1 MIPDYLTFIRFQ
13 DKRNL
18 LFIYIVTFV
27 LLGFYWK
34 NAGFSFT
41 RQDVWLASAI
51 FALILYSFTADLKA
65 FWAYKCVVKNVDLS
79 IFLKKEAR
87 PTAPI
92 VYDPLVAM
100 VIATLVFAGISALML
115 TLAQPDIVLLT
126 LTIVAPLIIWGMFAA
141 MRTIYIRQ
149 VIASTSDKG
158 KYKRLSQYLAI
169 AITLS
174 IVMNLL
180 TISPLRNSEQ
190 FERYGRYF
198 TLESIITMLVLCA
211 VVLAINLLFL
221 RFTKR
226 YIFLG
231 HLFLNEID
239 LFFSPAIP
247 WRALSEKPLWLR
259 LVMLLCVEFAW
270 SAIVG
275 LLLTLLGWKVWFEV
289 YFLLSYLPCLAYYA
303 LHTWWKW
310 HNDFMMSSD
319 MYLRWAEIDKENPLW

>member
-115 TLAQPDIVLLT
+115 TGSA
-126 LTIVAPLIIWGMFAA
+126 GHRAA
-141 MRTIYIRQ
+141 DADHRCPADYLGNVRRD
-149 VIASTSDKG
+149 AHDLHSTGHRIDKG
-158 KYKRLSQYLAI
+158 
-169 AITLS
+169 
-174 IVMNLL
+174 
-180 TISPLRNSEQ
+180 
-190 FERYGRYF
+190 
-198 TLESIITMLVLCA
+198 
-211 VVLAINLLFL
+211 
-221 RFTKR
+221 
-226 YIFLG
+226 
-231 HLFLNEID
+231 
-239 LFFSPAIP
+239 
-247 WRALSEKPLWLR
+247 
-259 LVMLLCVEFAW
+259 
-270 SAIVG
+270 
-275 LLLTLLGWKVWFEV
+275 
-289 YFLLSYLPCLAYYA
+289 
-303 LHTWWKW
+303 
-310 HNDFMMSSD
+310 
-319 MYLRWAEIDKENPLW
+319 

>member
-149 VIASTSDKG
+149 VIASTRDKG

-180 TISPLRNSEQ
+180 TISPYVTVSNLSAMAGTSPSSPSLPCWCFVRWCWQSIFCFYGSRSDISFWGTFSLTRSISFSLRRSPGGLCLRN
-190 FERYGRYF
+190 RCG
-198 TLESIITMLVLCA
+198 
-211 VVLAINLLFL
+211 
-221 RFTKR
+221 
-226 YIFLG
+226 
-231 HLFLNEID
+231 
-239 LFFSPAIP
+239 
-247 WRALSEKPLWLR
+247 
-259 LVMLLCVEFAW
+259 
-270 SAIVG
+270 
-275 LLLTLLGWKVWFEV
+275 
-289 YFLLSYLPCLAYYA
+289 
-303 LHTWWKW
+303 
-310 HNDFMMSSD
+310 
-319 MYLRWAEIDKENPLW
+319 